1 MAITTAPKMNRR
13 PTPADSTFR
22 YMCLGAGV
30 LVLIVLGLITYTMTT
45 KSWDAFSHMG
55 LSFFT
60 DKRWDIANQHYGA
73 LSYIFGTLYSA
84 TIAIL
89 LAIPLSLGIALFTTQ
104 VAPLWLKRPI
114 TYLIDLLAVVP
125 SVVWGLWGAL
135 VLAAPIRTFFNHIH
149 DIFKRVPVL
158 GTIFGA
164 AQGKSFSTAGI
175 ILAVMIIPIITSL
188 SREVME
194 TVPPTDREGALA
206 LGATRWE
213 MIKGTVLPHSRTG
226 IIGAVMLGLG
236 RAMGET
242 IAAALVIGGAA
253 QISSN
258 AFASGDSLP
267 AVIANQW
274 SEADTLQKS
283 ALIGLAMTLFAMT
296 LIVNLVA
303 NSVVNRSERRRAI

>member
-1 MAITTAPKMNRR
+1 MSVQAAPRLTR
-13 PTPADSTFR
+13 QPTPADSTFK
-22 YMCLGAGV
+22 YLCVGAGV
-30 LVLIVLGLITYTMTT
+30 LVLVVLGLIAYTMTT
-45 KSWDAFSHMG
+45 RSWDAISTMG

-60 DKRWDIANQHYGA
+60 DKKWDIANEHYGA

-84 TIAIL
+84 TIAIV
-89 LAIPLSLGIALFTTQ
+89 LAVPLSLGIALFTTQ
-104 VAPLWLKRPI
+104 VAPPWLKRPI
-114 TYLIDLLAVVP
+114 TYLVDLLAVVP
-125 SVVWGLWGAL
+125 SVIWGLWGAL
-135 VLAAPIRTFFNHIH
+135 VLANPIRTLFNHIH
-149 DIFKRVPVL
+149 DAVGGVPIL
-158 GTIFGA
+158 RTIFGP
-164 AQGKSFSTAGI
+164 AQGKSFATAGV
-175 ILAVMIIPIITSL
+175 ILAAMIVPIITSL

-226 IIGAVMLGLG
+226 IVGAVMLGLG

-253 QISSN
+253 QLSAN

-274 SEADTLQKS
+274 SEAGTLQKS
-283 ALIGLAMTLFAMT
+283 ALIGLAMTLFVIT
-296 LIVNLVA
+296 LIVNLIA
-303 NSVVNRSERRRAI
+303 NYVVNRADRRRAI